1 MMIYKVFISFFVLT
15 FICLTNIFCQDSFNL
30 PHDDKISES
39 NLPALKI
46 NGDFYTP
53 DRGVDISVA
62 KDSIISEL
70 TKEGIKGDIISIIK
84 ITEITTKESW
94 QNMGVQLYRVILD
107 YSWINGVAL
116 IKNKKVLTIL
126 KGMPTET
133 VFLADLDKDSIY
145 EIYTNYFLGSGIISE
160 EINGY
165 NISLNENYCLSMRM
179 EKHLH
184 LYIANGILM
193 AEVRLY
199 NKPDEKPII
208 KKVNLKMI
216 DTKYKLIIE

>member
-1 MMIYKVFISFFVLT
+1 MTYKVSISLFLLT
-15 FICLTNIFCQDSFNL
+15 FICLTNIFCQDSLNV
-30 PHDDKISES
+30 PHIDKISES

-46 NGDFYTP
+46 NGDYFTP
-53 DRGVDISVA
+53 KKGVDISVA
-62 KDSIISEL
+62 KASIITEL
-70 TKEGIKGDIISIIK
+70 TKEGIKDDISSVIK

-107 YSWINGVAL
+107 YAWINGVAI

-160 EINGY
+160 EIGGY

-179 EKHLH
+179 EKDLH

-193 AEVRLY
+193 AQVRPY
-199 NKPDEKPII
+199 NKLDEKPII
-208 KKVNLKMI
+208 KKINLKKI
-216 DTKYKLIIE
+216 DNKYKLIIE